1 MRKTW
6 RKIASLLLSLL
17 ICLSTTYSPV
27 LAAEDKAA
35 PTAVTECS
43 VTGFMTE
50 ILTLGFEDTDWMNA
64 INNVIVNDTTYTK
77 GTISSWGSNGN
88 LWEVGSV
95 TGAYGSYTALK
106 IVNPSTYPATLK
118 ISADGYQDL
127 NLQVTKNTSSYPYVY
142 TATVVNTPVEKTYS
156 ASVSETENGTM
167 QLSATKDIKKGDT
180 VTITVTPDENYELDT
195 LKVTGTTSNSEI
207 SIQHTDGTYSFVM
220 PEEDV
225 TVSATFKKIAPAEPV
240 KINLEQLSI
249 ATDFLG
255 TNWNLSFQN
264 ANNYAA
270 SITDVKVNK
279 TSWEASSFKPSSG
292 GKYYKDT
299 DNNVLVFSAKEFSSN
314 PETSILKSGDVI
326 TITADGY
333 QELTF
338 KFVIDE
344 NGKASLT
351 EDDGQGDPYEL
362 HVKLKGSFE
371 SAIIG
376 QQNYDS
382 VSSASVGGASVNKNS
397 SAKVYGALVKKGS
410 EPTDSDWE
418 ELDHSSKINLN
429 GSKCSVSIVPNT
441 EKGTPADSDS
451 GMSGVYMTISSDLT
465 LNGTPKDAG
474 AYLISVSI
482 TDTQGRTAV
491 SNSLPFN
498 VYTGEETLADRL
510 TTDNLKQYANGL
522 YAWDIMEPW
531 AIKNFGSNVEGEENS
546 VRVPKDLEAWFGSH
560 QSGTYGYLGYDLPWK
575 QVTNGEIP
583 QTLYIPDGC
592 NLTMTNMEILSSVR
606 IVVESGGKLTLSD
619 SVVQGII
626 DVQNGGTFSMNYDSF
641 NQEFATGASLC
652 GQLRLQ
658 DGAILENASIYSHI
672 NYLANG
678 DLTDRSSSDAVV
690 VANGTV
696 TVKGQVFIAGD
707 EAGSDIGQTALLVK
721 DGTVNLEDNA
731 VLVTYGGGG
740 NVLLYAEGGSA
751 IELDNGNISGNG
763 KVVAIGGDVLWGNGG
778 NAVIGNGMI
787 TTSEAFLQG
796 ATSRTSKNATPGN
809 AISENVKVTSA
820 SRHIENGT
828 QIGNEVSNDPLEDLY
843 WTTGVELTPP
853 LEKFVTNAMTTEFTV
868 ADIESQT
875 YTGEELTP
883 SILVQNGETTLVE
896 GTDYFITYKNADG
909 TDSDGKFINAGSY
922 VVTVTGIGD
931 YYGTIEKTFT
941 ILPKEFTF
949 DTALDFD
956 SASYDGTSK
965 TPSLTVKD
973 GEIILTEN
981 VDYTVSYTYGEDLEA
996 KDFSN
1001 AEFIEA
1007 GNYKLVIT
1015 GIGNYAGSTAETVF
1029 AINDKKDDDNNNDN
1043 KDNNNSNNNSDNNGD
1058 SKDNTNSDNN
1068 SDNKNNNNSST
1079 DNNNGTTTTGN
1090 NSNSTT
1096 TKNNNTSTVAGTSS
1110 GTTTSGSKATTN
1122 QTSTDKTASTATTSP
1137 KTGDNTNIVLWLS
1150 LFAVSCITFTGVTL
1164 VKKKSKK
1171 AQK

>member
-35 PTAVTECS
+35 PTTVTECS

-118 ISADGYQDL
+118 ISAEGYQDL
-127 NLQVTKNTSSYPYVY
+127 TLQVTKNTSSYPYVY

-156 ASVSETENGTM
+156 ASVSETENGTV

-180 VTITVTPDENYELDT
+180 ITMTVTPDESYELDT

-207 SIQHTDGTYSFVM
+207 SIQNTDGTYSFVM

-249 ATDFLG
+249 ATDFWG

-264 ANNYAA
+264 ADNYAA
-270 SITDVKVNK
+270 SITDVKVNAE
-279 TSWEASSFKPSSG
+279 SWENSSYKPSAG

-299 DNNVLVFSAKEFSSN
+299 DNNVLVFSAKDFNSN
-314 PETSILKSGDVI
+314 PEIPVLKSGDVI

-362 HVKLKGSFE
+362 HVKLEGSFE

-418 ELDHSSKINLN
+418 ELDNNSKINLN
-429 GSKCSVSIVPNT
+429 GSKCSVSIVPDT

-451 GMSGVYMTISSDLT
+451 GMSGVYMTLSSDLT

-491 SNSLPFN
+491 SNALPFN

-510 TTDNLKQYANGL
+510 TTDNLKQYGNGL

-626 DVQNGGTFSMNYDSF
+626 DVQNGGAFSMNYDSF
-641 NQEFATGASLC
+641 NQEFTTGASLC

-721 DGTVNLEDNA
+721 DGTLNLEDNA
-731 VLVTYGGGG
+731 TLVTYGGGG
-740 NVLLYAEGGSA
+740 NVLLYAAGGNA
-751 IELDNGNISGNG
+751 IELENGNITGNG
-763 KVVAIGGDVLWGNGG
+763 KIVAIGGNVLWGNGG
-778 NAVIGNGMI
+778 NAVTGNGI
-787 TTSEAFLQG
+787 VSTTEAFIQG

-853 LEKFVTNAMTTEFTV
+853 LDKFVTNAMTTEFTV

-931 YYGTIEKTFT
+931 YYGTVEKTFT
-941 ILPKEFTF
+941 ILPKEVSF
-949 DTALDFD
+949 DVALDSA

-973 GEIILTEN
+973 GETVLTEN
-981 VDYTVSYTYGEDLEA
+981 VDYTVSYVYGEDSEA

-1043 KDNNNSNNNSDNNGD
+1043 KDNNNSNNNSDNN
-1058 SKDNTNSDNN
+1058 N
-1068 SDNKNNNNSST
+1068 DNKNNNNSST
-1079 DNNNGTTTTGN
+1079 DNNKNGTTTTGN

-1122 QTSTDKTASTATTSP
+1122 QTSTAKTASTATTSP

>member
-1 MRKTW
+1 MKKTW
-6 RKIASLLLSLL
+6 KKVASLFLSLL
-17 ICLSTTYSPV
+17 ICLSTIYSPV
-27 LAAEDKAA
+27 LADDKKPA
-35 PTAVTECS
+35 PAAVTSCD

-50 ILTLGFEDTDWMNA
+50 ILTLGFEDAEWMTA

-88 LWEVGSV
+88 LWEVGSA

-106 IVNPSTYPATLK
+106 IVNPSTYPATVK
-118 ISADGYQDL
+118 ISAEGYQDL
-127 NLQVTKNTSSYPYVY
+127 TLQVTKNTSSYPYVY

-156 ASVSETENGTM
+156 ASVSETENGTV

-180 VTITVTPDENYELDT
+180 ITMTVTPDESYELDT

-207 SIQHTDGTYSFVM
+207 SIQNTDGTYSFVM

-264 ANNYAA
+264 ADNYAA

-382 VSSASVGGASVNKNS
+382 VSSASVGGATSSKNS
-397 SAKVYGALVKKGS
+397 SAKVYGAITAKGT
-410 EPTDSDWE
+410 EPTDADWE

-451 GMSGVYMTISSDLT
+451 GMSGVYMTISSNLT

-641 NQEFATGASLC
+641 NQEFTTGASLC

-696 TVKGQVFIAGD
+696 TVKGQVFIAGG

-721 DGTVNLEDNA
+721 DGTLNLEDNA
-731 VLVTYGGGG
+731 TLVTYGGGG
-740 NVLLYAEGGSA
+740 NVLLYAAGGNA

-828 QIGNEVSNDPLEDLY
+828 QIGNDVNNDPLEELY
-843 WTTGVELTPP
+843 WTTGVETTPP
-853 LEKFVTNAMTTEFTV
+853 LDKFITNAVTNTFTV
-868 ADIESQT
+868 ADIENQP

-883 SILVQNGETTLVE
+883 SVMVQDGETVLTE
-896 GTDYFITYKNADG
+896 GTDYFITYKNEDG
-909 TDSDGKFINAGSY
+909 TESDGKFTNADTY
-922 VVTVTGIGD
+922 TVVVTGIGN
-931 YYGTIEKTFT
+931 YYGTVEKTFT
-941 ILPKEFTF
+941 ITPKELTF
-949 DTALDFD
+949 DVALDSD
-956 SASYDGTSK
+956 SASYDGTAK
-965 TPSLTVKD
+965 TPALTVKD
-973 GEIILTEN
+973 GKTVLTEG
-981 VDYTVSYTYGEDLEA
+981 VDYTVSCIYGDDSEA
-996 KDFSN
+996 KNFADT
-1001 AEFIEA
+1001 EFINA
-1007 GNYKLVIT
+1007 GSYRLTVT
-1015 GIGNYAGSTAETVF
+1015 GIGNYAGSSAEIVF
-1029 AINDKKDDDNNNDN
+1029 TITDKKNDDNKNDDNKNDNINNGDNDN
-1043 KDNNNSNNNSDNNGD
+1043 KNDNTNNGNDNKNNSNNA
-1058 SKDNTNSDNN
+1058 NN
-1068 SDNKNNNNSST
+1068 STT
-1079 DNNNGTTTTGN
+1079 DKTNGTTKTTG
-1090 NSNSTT
+1090 STT
-1096 TKNNNTSTVAGTSS
+1096 NTSTNGKT
-1110 GTTTSGSKATTN
+1110 
-1122 QTSTDKTASTATTSP
+1122 TASTGKTSTTGTSTSATTSP
-1137 KTGDNTNIVLWLS
+1137 KTGDDTNVMIWIALL
-1150 LFAVSCITFTGVTL
+1150 AVSCTTLTGTKL
-1164 VKKKSKK
+1164 LKKKSK
-1171 AQK
+1171 

>member
-1 MRKTW
+1 MKKIW
-6 RKIASLLLSLL
+6 KKIASLLLSLL

-27 LAAEDKAA
+27 LAAGDKAA

-50 ILTLGFEDTDWMNA
+50 ILTLGFEDTGWMNA
-64 INNVIVNDTTYTK
+64 INNVVVNDTTYTK
-77 GTISSWGSNGN
+77 GTINSWGSNGN

-106 IVNPSTYPATLK
+106 IVNPSTYPAAIK

-142 TATVVNTPVEKTYS
+142 TATVVAPAEKTYS
-156 ASVSETENGTM
+156 ATAAETENGNV
-167 QLSATKDIKKGDT
+167 QLSATKEIKKGTT
-180 VTITVTPDENYELDT
+180 VTVTPAPAENYELDT
-195 LKVTGTTSNSEI
+195 IKVTGTTTGTEVALQN
-207 SIQHTDGTYSFVM
+207 TDGVYTFIM

-225 TVSATFKKIAPAEPV
+225 TVSASFKKMKPAEPV
-240 KINLEQLSI
+240 KIELNQLSI
-249 ATDFLG
+249 ATDFFG

-264 ANNYAA
+264 ADNYAT
-270 SITDVKVNK
+270 SVTDVKVNGE
-279 TSWEASSFKPSSG
+279 SWENSSFKPSAG

-299 DNNVLVFSAKEFSSN
+299 DNNVLVFSAKDFSTN
-314 PETSILKSGDVI
+314 PEIPVLKSGDVI
-326 TITADGY
+326 TLTADGY

-338 KFVIDE
+338 KFVIDT
-344 NGKASLT
+344 NGNASLVA
-351 EDDGQGDPYEL
+351 DDGQGDPYEL
-362 HVKLKGSFE
+362 HVKLEGSFE

-382 VSSASVGGASVNKNS
+382 VSSASVGGATSSKNS
-397 SAKVYGALVKKGS
+397 SAKVYGAITAKGT
-410 EPTDSDWE
+410 EPTDADWE

-441 EKGTPADSDS
+441 EKGTPTDSDS

-498 VYTGEETLADRL
+498 VYTGKETLADRL
-510 TTDNLKQYANGL
+510 TTDNLKQYGNGL

-575 QVTNGEIP
+575 QVKAGDIP
-583 QTLYIPDGC
+583 QTLYIPAGC

-641 NQEFATGASLC
+641 NQEFTTGASLC

-721 DGTVNLEDNA
+721 DGTLNLEDNA
-731 VLVTYGGGG
+731 TLVTYGGGG
-740 NVLLYAEGGSA
+740 NVLLYAAGGNA

-828 QIGNEVSNDPLEDLY
+828 QIGNDVNNDPLEELY

-853 LEKFVTNAMTTEFTV
+853 LDKFVTNAVTNTFTV
-868 ADIESQT
+868 ADIESQI
-875 YTGEELTP
+875 YTGKELTP
-883 SILVQNGETTLVE
+883 SVLVQNGETTLVE

-1029 AINDKKDDDNNNDN
+1029 AINDKKDDNNNNDN
-1043 KDNNNSNNNSDNNGD
+1043 KDNNNSN
-1058 SKDNTNSDNN
+1058 NN

-1079 DNNNGTTTTGN
+1079 DNNNGTTTTGNNSN

-1122 QTSTDKTASTATTSP
+1122 QTSTDKTASTAITSP

>member
-1 MRKTW
+1 MKKTW
-6 RKIASLLLSLL
+6 KKVASLFLSLL
-17 ICLSTTYSPV
+17 ICLSTIYSPV
-27 LAAEDKAA
+27 LADDKKPA
-35 PTAVTECS
+35 PAAVTSCD

-50 ILTLGFEDTDWMNA
+50 ILTLGFEDAEWMTA

-88 LWEVGSV
+88 LWEVGSA

-207 SIQHTDGTYSFVM
+207 SIQNTDGTYSFVM
-220 PEEDV
+220 PKEDV

-264 ANNYAA
+264 ADNYAA

-362 HVKLKGSFE
+362 HVKLEGSFE

-410 EPTDSDWE
+410 EPTDTDWE
-418 ELDHSSKINLN
+418 ELDNNSKINLN
-429 GSKCSVSIVPNT
+429 GSKCNVSILPDT
-441 EKGTPADSDS
+441 EKGTSSDSDS
-451 GMSGVYMTISSDLT
+451 GMKGIYMTISSDLT
-465 LNGTPKDAG
+465 LSGTPKDAG
-474 AYLISVSI
+474 SYLISVSI
-482 TDTQGRTAV
+482 TDMQGRTAT
-491 SNSLPFN
+491 SNALPFQ

-546 VRVPKDLEAWFGSH
+546 VRVPKNLEAWFGSH

-641 NQEFATGASLC
+641 NQEFTTGASLC

-678 DLTDRSSSDAVV
+678 DLTDRSSSEAVV

-721 DGTVNLEDNA
+721 DGTLNLEDNA
-731 VLVTYGGGG
+731 TLITYGGGG
-740 NVLLYAEGGSA
+740 NVLLYAAGGNA
-751 IELDNGNISGNG
+751 IELENGNITGNG
-763 KVVAIGGDVLWGNGG
+763 KVVAIGGNVLWGNGG

-853 LEKFVTNAMTTEFTV
+853 LDKFVTNAVTNTFTV
-868 ADIESQT
+868 ADIESQI
-875 YTGEELTP
+875 YTGKELTP
-883 SILVQNGETTLVE
+883 SVLVQNGETTLVE

-941 ILPKEFTF
+941 ILPREFTF

-1029 AINDKKDDDNNNDN
+1029 AINDKKDDNNNNDN
-1043 KDNNNSNNNSDNNGD
+1043 KDNNNSN
-1058 SKDNTNSDNN
+1058 NN

-1090 NSNSTT
+1090 NSNNSNSTT
-1096 TKNNNTSTVAGTSS
+1096 TKNNTTSTVAGTSS

-1122 QTSTDKTASTATTSP
+1122 QTSTDKTASTAITSP

>member
-1 MRKTW
+1 MKKTW
-6 RKIASLLLSLL
+6 KKVASLFLSLL
-17 ICLSTTYSPV
+17 ICLSTIYSPV
-27 LAAEDKAA
+27 LADDKKPA
-35 PTAVTECS
+35 PAAVTSCD

-50 ILTLGFEDTDWMNA
+50 ILTLGFEDAEWMTA

-88 LWEVGSV
+88 LWEVGSA

-106 IVNPSTYPATLK
+106 IVNPSTYPATVK
-118 ISADGYQDL
+118 ISAEGYQDL
-127 NLQVTKNTSSYPYVY
+127 TLQVTKNTSSYPYVY

-207 SIQHTDGTYSFVM
+207 SIQNTDGTYSFVM

-264 ANNYAA
+264 ADNYAA

-410 EPTDSDWE
+410 EPADTDWE
-418 ELDHSSKINLN
+418 ELDNNSKINLN
-429 GSKCSVSIVPNT
+429 GSKCSVSILPDT
-441 EKGTPADSDS
+441 EKGTSSDSDS
-451 GMSGVYMTISSDLT
+451 GMKGVYMTISSDLT
-465 LNGTPKDAG
+465 LSGTPKDAG
-474 AYLISVSI
+474 SYLISVSI
-482 TDTQGRTAV
+482 TDMQGRTAT
-491 SNSLPFN
+491 SNTLPFQ

-658 DGAILENASIYSHI
+658 DRAILENASIYSHI

-721 DGTVNLEDNA
+721 DGTLNLEDNA
-731 VLVTYGGGG
+731 TLVTYGGGG
-740 NVLLYAEGGSA
+740 NVLLYAAGGNA

-828 QIGNEVSNDPLEDLY
+828 QIGNDVNNDPLEELY
-843 WTTGVELTPP
+843 WTTGVETTPP
-853 LEKFVTNAMTTEFTV
+853 LDKFITNAVTNTFTV
-868 ADIESQT
+868 ADIENQP

-883 SILVQNGETTLVE
+883 SVMVQDGETVLTE
-896 GTDYFITYKNADG
+896 GTDYFITYKNEDG
-909 TDSDGKFINAGSY
+909 TESDGKFTNADTY
-922 VVTVTGIGD
+922 TVVVTGIGN
-931 YYGTIEKTFT
+931 YYGTVEKTFT
-941 ILPKEFTF
+941 ITPKELTF
-949 DTALDFD
+949 DVALDSD
-956 SASYDGTSK
+956 SASYDGTAK
-965 TPSLTVKD
+965 TPALTVKD
-973 GEIILTEN
+973 GKTVLTEG
-981 VDYTVSYTYGEDLEA
+981 VDYTVSCIYGDDSEA
-996 KDFSN
+996 KNFADT
-1001 AEFIEA
+1001 EFINA
-1007 GNYKLVIT
+1007 GSYRLTVT
-1015 GIGNYAGSTAETVF
+1015 GIGNYAGSSAEIVF
-1029 AINDKKDDDNNNDN
+1029 TITDKKNDDNKNDDNKNDNINNGDNDN
-1043 KDNNNSNNNSDNNGD
+1043 KNDNTNNGNDNKNNSNNA
-1058 SKDNTNSDNN
+1058 NN
-1068 SDNKNNNNSST
+1068 STT
-1079 DNNNGTTTTGN
+1079 DKTNGTTKTTG
-1090 NSNSTT
+1090 STT
-1096 TKNNNTSTVAGTSS
+1096 NTSTNEKT
-1110 GTTTSGSKATTN
+1110 
-1122 QTSTDKTASTATTSP
+1122 TASTGKTSTTGTSTSATTSP
-1137 KTGDNTNIVLWLS
+1137 KTGDDTNVMIWIALL
-1150 LFAVSCITFTGVTL
+1150 AVSCTTLTGTKL
-1164 VKKKSKK
+1164 LKKKSK
-1171 AQK
+1171 

>member
-1 MRKTW
+1 MKKTW
-6 RKIASLLLSLL
+6 KKVASLFLSLL
-17 ICLSTTYSPV
+17 ICLSTIYSPV
-27 LAAEDKAA
+27 LADDKKPA
-35 PTAVTECS
+35 PAAVTSCD

-50 ILTLGFEDTDWMNA
+50 ILTLGFEDAEWMTA

-88 LWEVGSV
+88 LWEVGSA

-106 IVNPSTYPATLK
+106 IVNPSTYPATVK
-118 ISADGYQDL
+118 ISAEGYQDL
-127 NLQVTKNTSSYPYVY
+127 TLQVTKNTSSYPYVY

-156 ASVSETENGTM
+156 ASVSETENGTV

-180 VTITVTPDENYELDT
+180 ITMTVTPDESYELDT

-207 SIQHTDGTYSFVM
+207 SIQNTDGTYSFVM

-249 ATDFLG
+249 ATDFWG

-264 ANNYAA
+264 ADNYAA
-270 SITDVKVNK
+270 SVTDVKVNK

-362 HVKLKGSFE
+362 HVKLEGSFE

-382 VSSASVGGASVNKNS
+382 VSSASVGGATSSKNS
-397 SAKVYGALVKKGS
+397 SAKVYGAITAKGT
-410 EPTDSDWE
+410 EPTDADWE

-451 GMSGVYMTISSDLT
+451 GMSGVYMTISSNLT

-641 NQEFATGASLC
+641 NQEFTTGASLC

-721 DGTVNLEDNA
+721 DGTLNLEDNA
-731 VLVTYGGGG
+731 TLVTYGGGG
-740 NVLLYAEGGSA
+740 NVLLYAAGGNA

-843 WTTGVELTPP
+843 WTTGVETTPP
-853 LEKFVTNAMTTEFTV
+853 LDKFITNAVTNTFTV
-868 ADIESQT
+868 ADIENQT

-883 SILVQNGETTLVE
+883 SVTVQDGETVLTE
-896 GTDYFITYKNADG
+896 GTDYFITYKNEDG
-909 TDSDGKFINAGSY
+909 TESDGKFTNAGTY
-922 VVTVTGIGD
+922 TVVVTGIGN
-931 YYGTIEKTFT
+931 YYGTVEKTFT
-941 ILPKEFTF
+941 ITPKELTF
-949 DTALDFD
+949 DVALDSD
-956 SASYDGTSK
+956 SASYDGTAK
-965 TPSLTVKD
+965 TPALTVKD
-973 GEIILTEN
+973 GKTVLTEG
-981 VDYTVSYTYGEDLEA
+981 VDYTVSCIYGDDSEA
-996 KDFSN
+996 KNFADT
-1001 AEFIEA
+1001 EFINA
-1007 GNYKLVIT
+1007 GSYRLTVT
-1015 GIGNYAGSTAETVF
+1015 GIGNYAGSSAEIVF
-1029 AINDKKDDDNNNDN
+1029 TITDKKNDDNKNDDNKNDNINNGDNDN
-1043 KDNNNSNNNSDNNGD
+1043 KNDNTNNGNDNKNNSNNA
-1058 SKDNTNSDNN
+1058 NN
-1068 SDNKNNNNSST
+1068 STT
-1079 DNNNGTTTTGN
+1079 DKTNGTTKTTG
-1090 NSNSTT
+1090 STT
-1096 TKNNNTSTVAGTSS
+1096 NTSTNGKT
-1110 GTTTSGSKATTN
+1110 
-1122 QTSTDKTASTATTSP
+1122 TASTGKTSTTGTSTSATTSP
-1137 KTGDNTNIVLWLS
+1137 KTGDDTNVMIWIALL
-1150 LFAVSCITFTGVTL
+1150 AVSCTTLTGTKL
-1164 VKKKSKK
+1164 LKKKSK
-1171 AQK
+1171 

>member
-77 GTISSWGSNGN
+77 GTINSWGSNGN

-118 ISADGYQDL
+118 ISAEGYQDL
-127 NLQVTKNTSSYPYVY
+127 TLQVTKNTSSYPYVY

-156 ASVSETENGTM
+156 ASVSETENGTV

-180 VTITVTPDENYELDT
+180 ITMTVTPDESYELDT

-207 SIQHTDGTYSFVM
+207 SIQNTDGTYSFVM

-249 ATDFLG
+249 ATDFWG

-264 ANNYAA
+264 ADNYAA
-270 SITDVKVNK
+270 SITDVKVNAE
-279 TSWEASSFKPSSG
+279 SWENSSFKPSSG

-299 DNNVLVFSAKEFSSN
+299 DNNVLVFSAKDFSTN
-314 PETSILKSGDVI
+314 PEIPVLKSGDVI
-326 TITADGY
+326 TLTADGY

-338 KFVIDE
+338 KFVIDT
-344 NGKASLT
+344 NGNASLVA
-351 EDDGQGDPYEL
+351 DDGQGDPYEL
-362 HVKLKGSFE
+362 HVKLEGSFE

-410 EPTDSDWE
+410 EPTDTDWE
-418 ELDHSSKINLN
+418 ELDNNSKINLN
-429 GSKCSVSIVPNT
+429 GSKCNVSILPDT

-451 GMSGVYMTISSDLT
+451 GMSGVYMTLSSDLT

-491 SNSLPFN
+491 SNALPFN

-575 QVTNGEIP
+575 QVKAGDIP
-583 QTLYIPDGC
+583 QTLYIPAGC

-626 DVQNGGTFSMNYDSF
+626 DVQNGGTFSMNYDSY
-641 NQEFATGASLC
+641 NQEFTKGASLC

-678 DLTDRSSSDAVV
+678 DLTDRSSSEAVV
-690 VANGTV
+690 VANGNV

-721 DGTVNLEDNA
+721 DGTLNLEDNA
-731 VLVTYGGGG
+731 TLVTYGGGG
-740 NVLLYAEGGSA
+740 NVLLYAAGGNA

-896 GTDYFITYKNADG
+896 GTDYFIT
-909 TDSDGKFINAGSY
+909 
-922 VVTVTGIGD
+922 
-931 YYGTIEKTFT
+931 
-941 ILPKEFTF
+941 
-949 DTALDFD
+949 
-956 SASYDGTSK
+956 
-965 TPSLTVKD
+965 
-973 GEIILTEN
+973 
-981 VDYTVSYTYGEDLEA
+981 
-996 KDFSN
+996 
-1001 AEFIEA
+1001 
-1007 GNYKLVIT
+1007 
-1015 GIGNYAGSTAETVF
+1015 
-1029 AINDKKDDDNNNDN
+1029 
-1043 KDNNNSNNNSDNNGD
+1043 
-1058 SKDNTNSDNN
+1058 
-1068 SDNKNNNNSST
+1068 
-1079 DNNNGTTTTGN
+1079 
-1090 NSNSTT
+1090 
-1096 TKNNNTSTVAGTSS
+1096 
-1110 GTTTSGSKATTN
+1110 
-1122 QTSTDKTASTATTSP
+1122 
-1137 KTGDNTNIVLWLS
+1137 
-1150 LFAVSCITFTGVTL
+1150 
-1164 VKKKSKK
+1164 
-1171 AQK
+1171 

>member
-1 MRKTW
+1 MKKTW
-6 RKIASLLLSLL
+6 KKVASLFLSLL
-17 ICLSTTYSPV
+17 ICLSTIYSPV
-27 LAAEDKAA
+27 LADDKKPA
-35 PTAVTECS
+35 PAAVTSCD

-50 ILTLGFEDTDWMNA
+50 ILTLGFEDAEWMTA

-88 LWEVGSV
+88 LWEVGSA

-106 IVNPSTYPATLK
+106 IVNPSTYPATVK
-118 ISADGYQDL
+118 ISAEGYQDL
-127 NLQVTKNTSSYPYVY
+127 TLQVTKNTSSYPYVY

-207 SIQHTDGTYSFVM
+207 SIQNTDGTYSFVM

-264 ANNYAA
+264 ADNYAA

-382 VSSASVGGASVNKNS
+382 VSSASVGGATSSKNS
-397 SAKVYGALVKKGS
+397 SAKVYGAITAKGT
-410 EPTDSDWE
+410 EPTDADWE

-451 GMSGVYMTISSDLT
+451 GMSGVYMTISSNLT

-641 NQEFATGASLC
+641 NQEFTTGASLC

-721 DGTVNLEDNA
+721 DGTLNLEDNA
-731 VLVTYGGGG
+731 TLVTYGGGG
-740 NVLLYAEGGSA
+740 NVLLYAAGGNA

-828 QIGNEVSNDPLEDLY
+828 QIGNDVNNDPLEELY
-843 WTTGVELTPP
+843 WTTGVETTPP
-853 LEKFVTNAMTTEFTV
+853 LDKFITNAVTNTFTV
-868 ADIESQT
+868 ADIENQP

-883 SILVQNGETTLVE
+883 SVMVQDGETVLTE
-896 GTDYFITYKNADG
+896 GTDYFITYKNEDG
-909 TDSDGKFINAGSY
+909 TESDGKFTNADTY
-922 VVTVTGIGD
+922 TVVVTGIGN
-931 YYGTIEKTFT
+931 YYGTVEKTFT
-941 ILPKEFTF
+941 ITPKELTF
-949 DTALDFD
+949 DVALDSD
-956 SASYDGTSK
+956 SASYDGTAK
-965 TPSLTVKD
+965 TPALTVKD
-973 GEIILTEN
+973 GKTVLTEG
-981 VDYTVSYTYGEDLEA
+981 VDYTVSCIYGDDSEA
-996 KDFSN
+996 KNFADT
-1001 AEFIEA
+1001 EFINA
-1007 GNYKLVIT
+1007 GSYRLTVT
-1015 GIGNYAGSTAETVF
+1015 GIGNYAGSSAEIVF
-1029 AINDKKDDDNNNDN
+1029 TITDKKNDDNKNDDNKNDNINNGDNDN
-1043 KDNNNSNNNSDNNGD
+1043 KNDNTNNGNDNKNNSNNA
-1058 SKDNTNSDNN
+1058 NN
-1068 SDNKNNNNSST
+1068 STT
-1079 DNNNGTTTTGN
+1079 DKTNGTTKTTG
-1090 NSNSTT
+1090 STT
-1096 TKNNNTSTVAGTSS
+1096 NTSTNGKT
-1110 GTTTSGSKATTN
+1110 
-1122 QTSTDKTASTATTSP
+1122 TASTGKTSTTGTSTSATTSP
-1137 KTGDNTNIVLWLS
+1137 KTGDDTNVMIWIALL
-1150 LFAVSCITFTGVTL
+1150 AVSCTTLTGTKL
-1164 VKKKSKK
+1164 LKKKSK
-1171 AQK
+1171 

>member
-1 MRKTW
+1 MKKTW
-6 RKIASLLLSLL
+6 KKVASLFLSLL
-17 ICLSTTYSPV
+17 ICLSTIYSPV
-27 LAAEDKAA
+27 LADDKKPA
-35 PTAVTECS
+35 PAAVTSCD

-50 ILTLGFEDTDWMNA
+50 ILTLGFEDAEWMTA

-88 LWEVGSV
+88 LWEVGSA

-106 IVNPSTYPATLK
+106 IVNPSTYPATVK
-118 ISADGYQDL
+118 ISAEGYQDL
-127 NLQVTKNTSSYPYVY
+127 TLQVTKNTSSYPYVY

-156 ASVSETENGTM
+156 ASVSETENGTV

-180 VTITVTPDENYELDT
+180 ITMTVTPDESYELDT

-207 SIQHTDGTYSFVM
+207 SIQNTDGTYSFVM

-264 ANNYAA
+264 ADNYAA

-382 VSSASVGGASVNKNS
+382 VSSASVGGATSSKNS
-397 SAKVYGALVKKGS
+397 SAKVYGAITAKGT
-410 EPTDSDWE
+410 EPTDADWE

-451 GMSGVYMTISSDLT
+451 GMSGVYMTISSNLT

-641 NQEFATGASLC
+641 NQEFTTGASLC

-721 DGTVNLEDNA
+721 DGTLNLEDNA
-731 VLVTYGGGG
+731 TLVTYGGGG
-740 NVLLYAEGGSA
+740 NVLLYAAGGNA
-751 IELDNGNISGNG
+751 IELENGNITGNG
-763 KVVAIGGDVLWGNGG
+763 KVVAIGGNVLWGNGG
-778 NAVIGNGMI
+778 NAVTGNGI
-787 TTSEAFLQG
+787 VSTTEAFIQG

-853 LEKFVTNAMTTEFTV
+853 LDKFVTNAVTNTFTV
-868 ADIESQT
+868 TDIESQI
-875 YTGEELTP
+875 YTGKELTP
-883 SILVQNGETTLVE
+883 SVLVQNGETTLVD

-1029 AINDKKDDDNNNDN
+1029 AINDKKDDNNNNDN
-1043 KDNNNSNNNSDNNGD
+1043 KDNNNSNNNSG
-1058 SKDNTNSDNN
+1058 
-1068 SDNKNNNNSST
+1068 NKNNNNSST
-1079 DNNNGTTTTGN
+1079 NNNNGTTTTGNNSN

-1110 GTTTSGSKATTN
+1110 GTATSGSKATTN

-1137 KTGDNTNIVLWLS
+1137 KTGDNTSVVLWLS

-1171 AQK
+1171 A

>member
-1 MRKTW
+1 MKKTW
-6 RKIASLLLSLL
+6 KKVASLFLSLL
-17 ICLSTTYSPV
+17 ICLSTIYSPV
-27 LAAEDKAA
+27 LADDKKPA
-35 PTAVTECS
+35 PAAVTSCD

-50 ILTLGFEDTDWMNA
+50 ILTLGFEDAEWMTA

-88 LWEVGSV
+88 LWEVGSA

-106 IVNPSTYPATLK
+106 IVNPSTYPATVK
-118 ISADGYQDL
+118 ISAEGYQDL
-127 NLQVTKNTSSYPYVY
+127 TLQVTKNTSSYPYVY

-207 SIQHTDGTYSFVM
+207 SIQNTDGTYSFVM

-264 ANNYAA
+264 ADNYAA

-410 EPTDSDWE
+410 EPADTDWE
-418 ELDHSSKINLN
+418 ELDNNSKINLN
-429 GSKCSVSIVPNT
+429 GSKCSVSILPDT
-441 EKGTPADSDS
+441 EKGTSSDSDS
-451 GMSGVYMTISSDLT
+451 GMKGVYMTISSDLT
-465 LNGTPKDAG
+465 LSGTPKDAG
-474 AYLISVSI
+474 SYLISVSI
-482 TDTQGRTAV
+482 TDMQGRTAT
-491 SNSLPFN
+491 SNTLPFQ

-721 DGTVNLEDNA
+721 DGTLNLEDNA
-731 VLVTYGGGG
+731 TLVTYGGGG
-740 NVLLYAEGGSA
+740 NVLLYAAGGNA

-828 QIGNEVSNDPLEDLY
+828 QIGNDVNNDPLEELY
-843 WTTGVELTPP
+843 WTTGVETTPP
-853 LEKFVTNAMTTEFTV
+853 LDKFITNAVTNTFTV
-868 ADIESQT
+868 ADIENQP

-883 SILVQNGETTLVE
+883 SVMVQDGETVLTE
-896 GTDYFITYKNADG
+896 GTDYFITYKNEDG
-909 TDSDGKFINAGSY
+909 TESDGKFTNADTY
-922 VVTVTGIGD
+922 TVVVTGIGN
-931 YYGTIEKTFT
+931 YYGTVEKTFT
-941 ILPKEFTF
+941 ITPKELTF
-949 DTALDFD
+949 DVALDSD
-956 SASYDGTSK
+956 SASYDGTAK
-965 TPSLTVKD
+965 TPALTVKD
-973 GEIILTEN
+973 GKTVLTEG
-981 VDYTVSYTYGEDLEA
+981 VDYTVSCIYGDDSEA
-996 KDFSN
+996 KNFADT
-1001 AEFIEA
+1001 EFINA
-1007 GNYKLVIT
+1007 GSYRLTVT
-1015 GIGNYAGSTAETVF
+1015 GIGNYAGSSAEIVF
-1029 AINDKKDDDNNNDN
+1029 TITDKKNDDNKNDDNKNDNINNGDNDN
-1043 KDNNNSNNNSDNNGD
+1043 KNDNTNNGNDNKNNSNNA
-1058 SKDNTNSDNN
+1058 NN
-1068 SDNKNNNNSST
+1068 STT
-1079 DNNNGTTTTGN
+1079 DKTNGTTKTTG
-1090 NSNSTT
+1090 STT
-1096 TKNNNTSTVAGTSS
+1096 NTSTNEKT
-1110 GTTTSGSKATTN
+1110 
-1122 QTSTDKTASTATTSP
+1122 TASTGKTSTTGTSTSATTSP
-1137 KTGDNTNIVLWLS
+1137 KTGDDTNVMIWIALL
-1150 LFAVSCITFTGVTL
+1150 AVSCTTLTGTKL
-1164 VKKKSKK
+1164 LKKKSK
-1171 AQK
+1171 

>member
-1 MRKTW
+1 MKKTW
-6 RKIASLLLSLL
+6 KKVASLFLSLL
-17 ICLSTTYSPV
+17 ICLSTIYSPV
-27 LAAEDKAA
+27 LADNKKPA
-35 PTAVTECS
+35 PAAVTSCD

-50 ILTLGFEDTDWMNA
+50 ILTLGFEDAEWMTA

-88 LWEVGSV
+88 LWEVGSA

-207 SIQHTDGTYSFVM
+207 SIQNTDGTYSFVM

-264 ANNYAA
+264 ADNYAA

-351 EDDGQGDPYEL
+351 EDNGQGDPYEL

-382 VSSASVGGASVNKNS
+382 VSSASVGGATSSKNS
-397 SAKVYGALVKKGS
+397 SAKVYGAITAKGT
-410 EPTDSDWE
+410 EPTDADWE

-451 GMSGVYMTISSDLT
+451 GMSGVYMTISSNLT

-641 NQEFATGASLC
+641 NQEFTTGASLC

-721 DGTVNLEDNA
+721 DGTLNLEDNA
-731 VLVTYGGGG
+731 TLVTYGGGG
-740 NVLLYAEGGSA
+740 NVLLYAAGGNA

-828 QIGNEVSNDPLEDLY
+828 QIGNDVNNDPLEELY
-843 WTTGVELTPP
+843 WTTGVETTPP
-853 LEKFVTNAMTTEFTV
+853 LDKFITNAVTNTFTV
-868 ADIESQT
+868 ADIENQP

-883 SILVQNGETTLVE
+883 SVMVQDGETVLTE
-896 GTDYFITYKNADG
+896 GTDYFITYKNEDG
-909 TDSDGKFINAGSY
+909 TESDGKFTNADTY
-922 VVTVTGIGD
+922 TVVVTGIGN
-931 YYGTIEKTFT
+931 YYGTVEKTFT
-941 ILPKEFTF
+941 ITPKELTF
-949 DTALDFD
+949 DVALDSD
-956 SASYDGTSK
+956 SASYDGTAK
-965 TPSLTVKD
+965 TPALTVKD
-973 GEIILTEN
+973 GKTVLTEG
-981 VDYTVSYTYGEDLEA
+981 VDYTVSCIYGDDSEA
-996 KDFSN
+996 KNFADT
-1001 AEFIEA
+1001 EFINA
-1007 GNYKLVIT
+1007 GSYRLTVT
-1015 GIGNYAGSTAETVF
+1015 GIGNYAGSSAEIVF
-1029 AINDKKDDDNNNDN
+1029 TITDKKNDDNKNDDNKNDNINNGDNDN
-1043 KDNNNSNNNSDNNGD
+1043 KNDNTNNGNDNKNNSNNA
-1058 SKDNTNSDNN
+1058 NN
-1068 SDNKNNNNSST
+1068 STT
-1079 DNNNGTTTTGN
+1079 DKTNGTTKTTG
-1090 NSNSTT
+1090 STT
-1096 TKNNNTSTVAGTSS
+1096 NTSTNGKT
-1110 GTTTSGSKATTN
+1110 
-1122 QTSTDKTASTATTSP
+1122 TASTGKTSTTGTSTSATTSP
-1137 KTGDNTNIVLWLS
+1137 KTGDDTNVMIWIALL
-1150 LFAVSCITFTGVTL
+1150 AVSCTTLTGTKL
-1164 VKKKSKK
+1164 LKKKSK
-1171 AQK
+1171 

>member
-17 ICLSTTYSPV
+17 ICLSTTYLPAF
-27 LAAEDKAA
+27 AAGDKAA

-64 INNVIVNDTTYTK
+64 VNNVIVNDTTYTK
-77 GTISSWGSNGN
+77 GTINNWGSNGN

-142 TATVVNTPVEKTYS
+142 TATVVAPVEKTYS
-156 ASVSETENGTM
+156 ATVAETENGSV
-167 QLSATKDIKKGDT
+167 QLSATKEIKKGTSVT
-180 VTITVTPDENYELDT
+180 VTATPAENYELDT
-195 LKVTGTTSNSEI
+195 VKVTGVATGTEVALQN
-207 SIQHTDGTYSFVM
+207 TDGIYTFVM

-225 TVSATFKKIAPAEPV
+225 TVSASFKKMKPAEPV
-240 KINLEQLSI
+240 KIELDQLSI
-249 ATDFLG
+249 ATDFFG
-255 TNWNLSFQN
+255 TDWNLSFKN
-264 ANNYAA
+264 ADNYAA
-270 SITDVKVNK
+270 SVTDVKVNGE
-279 TSWEASSFKPSSG
+279 SWENASFKPSAG

-299 DNNVLVFSAKEFSSN
+299 DNNLLVFSAKDFSAN
-314 PETSILKSGDVI
+314 PTIPVLKSGDVI

-338 KFVIDE
+338 KFVIDT
-344 NGKASLT
+344 NGNASLVA
-351 EDDGQGDPYEL
+351 DDGQGDPYEL
-362 HVKLKGSFE
+362 HVKLEGSFE

-376 QQNYDS
+376 QKNYDS
-382 VSSASVGGASVNKNS
+382 VSSASVGGATSNKNS
-397 SAKVYGALVKKGS
+397 SAKVYGAITEKGT
-410 EPTDSDWE
+410 EPTDADWE
-418 ELDHSSKINLN
+418 ELNHSSKINLN
-429 GSKCSVSIVPNT
+429 GNKCSVSIVPDT
-441 EKGTPADSDS
+441 AKGTPTDSDS
-451 GMSGVYMTISSDLT
+451 GMSGVYMKISSDLT

-474 AYLISVSI
+474 SYLISVSI

-510 TTDNLKQYANGL
+510 TTDNLKQYENGL

-575 QVTNGEIP
+575 QVKSGDIP
-583 QTLYIPDGC
+583 QTLYIPAGC

-626 DVQNGGTFSMNYDSF
+626 DVQNGGTFSMNYDSY
-641 NQEFATGASLC
+641 NQEFTTGASLC

-678 DLTDRSSSDAVV
+678 DLKDRSSSEAVV
-690 VANGTV
+690 VANGNI

-707 EAGSDIGQTALLVK
+707 EAGSDLGQTALLVK
-721 DGTVNLEDNA
+721 DGTVTLEDNA

-751 IELDNGNISGNG
+751 IELDNGNITGNG

-796 ATSRTSKNATPGN
+796 ATSRTSNNATPGN
-809 AISENVKVTSA
+809 AIYGNVKVTSEG
-820 SRHIENGT
+820 RHIENGT
-828 QIGNEVSNDPLEDLY
+828 QIGNDVNDDPLEELY
-843 WTTGVELTPP
+843 WTTGVEVTPP
-853 LEKFVTNAMTTEFTV
+853 LDKFVTNAVTNTFNV
-868 ADIESQT
+868 ADIETQT
-875 YTGEELTP
+875 YTGKELTP
-883 SILVQNGETTLVE
+883 AVTVQDGETVLTE
-896 GTDYFITYKNADG
+896 GTDYFITYKNEDG
-909 TDSDGKFINAGSY
+909 TQSDGKFTNAGTY
-922 VVTVTGIGD
+922 TVVVTGIGS
-931 YYGTIEKTFT
+931 YYGTVEKTFT
-941 ILPKEFTF
+941 ITPKELTF
-949 DTALDFD
+949 DVTLGSD
-956 SASYDGTSK
+956 SASYDGTAK
-965 TPSLTVKD
+965 TPALTVKD
-973 GEIILTEN
+973 GETVLTEG
-981 VDYTVSYTYGEDLEA
+981 VDYTVSCLYGDDSEA
-996 KDFSN
+996 KDF
-1001 AEFIEA
+1001 ADTEFINA
-1007 GNYKLVIT
+1007 GSYKLTVT
-1015 GIGNYAGSTAETVF
+1015 GMGNYAGSSAEVIFT
-1029 AINDKKDDDNNNDN
+1029 ITDKKND
-1043 KDNNNSNNNSDNNGD
+1043 
-1058 SKDNTNSDNN
+1058 
-1068 SDNKNNNNSST
+1068 DNKNNGDNDNKN
-1079 DNNNGTTTTGN
+1079 DNNNNGDNDTKNDN
-1090 NSNSTT
+1090 NNNGSTT
-1096 TKNNNTSTVAGTSS
+1096 NTSTNGKT
-1110 GTTTSGSKATTN
+1110 
-1122 QTSTDKTASTATTSP
+1122 TASTGKTSTTGTSTSATTSP
-1137 KTGDNTNIVLWLS
+1137 KTGDDTSVMIWVALL
-1150 LFAVSCITFTGVTL
+1150 AVSCTTLTGAKL
-1164 VKKKSKK
+1164 LKKKSK
-1171 AQK
+1171 

>member
-1 MRKTW
+1 MKKTW
-6 RKIASLLLSLL
+6 KKVASLFLSLL
-17 ICLSTTYSPV
+17 ICLSTIYSPV
-27 LAAEDKAA
+27 LADNKKPA
-35 PTAVTECS
+35 PAAVTSCD

-50 ILTLGFEDTDWMNA
+50 ILTLGFEDAEWMTA

-88 LWEVGSV
+88 LWEVGSA

-207 SIQHTDGTYSFVM
+207 SIQNTDGTYSFVM

-264 ANNYAA
+264 ADNYAA

-351 EDDGQGDPYEL
+351 ADDGQGDPYEL

-382 VSSASVGGASVNKNS
+382 VSSASVGGATSSKNS
-397 SAKVYGALVKKGS
+397 SAKVYGAITAKGT
-410 EPTDSDWE
+410 EPTDADWE

-451 GMSGVYMTISSDLT
+451 GMSGVYMTISSNLT

-641 NQEFATGASLC
+641 NQEFTTGASLC

-721 DGTVNLEDNA
+721 DGTLNLEDNA
-731 VLVTYGGGG
+731 TLVTYGGGG
-740 NVLLYAEGGSA
+740 NVLLYAAGGNA

-843 WTTGVELTPP
+843 WTTGVETTPP
-853 LEKFVTNAMTTEFTV
+853 LDKFVTNAVTNTFTV
-868 ADIESQT
+868 TDIESQI
-875 YTGEELTP
+875 YTGKELTP
-883 SILVQNGETTLVE
+883 SALVQNGETTLVD

-1029 AINDKKDDDNNNDN
+1029 AINDKKDDNNNNDN
-1043 KDNNNSNNNSDNNGD
+1043 KDNNNSG
-1058 SKDNTNSDNN
+1058 
-1068 SDNKNNNNSST
+1068 NKNNNNSST
-1079 DNNNGTTTTGN
+1079 NNNNGTTTTGNNSN